1 MCPFFVLK
9 FERLKSCMPLRKMKE
24 RGGFMLSG
32 QEISV
37 AESFVIAITGMAI
50 VMLELAILALFVVIL
65 SKVLAPLAKAQAEK
79 AAAAAPQP
87 VAETGGC
94 GLDDDEIAAVMT
106 AICRESGRRPEE
118 IVIKSIV
125 VRN

>member
-1 MCPFFVLK
+1 
-9 FERLKSCMPLRKMKE
+9 
-24 RGGFMLSG
+24 MLSG

-50 VMLELAILALFVVIL
+50 VMLELALLALFVVIL

-79 AAAAAPQP
+79 AEAAAPQP

-94 GLDDDEIAAVMT
+94 RLDDDEIAAVMT
-106 AICRESGRRPEE
+106 AICQESGCRPEE

-125 VRN
+125 VRNEL